1 MKGRSCLTNLI
12 SFYKWVTR
20 LIDEGK
26 TVDAVYLDFSKSFD
40 TVSYSTLLGKLVAC
54 GLDRYTLL
62 WVRNWLGGRAQRVEV
77 KSGWRLVKSGVPQG

>member
-12 SFYKWVTR
+12 SFYDWVTR
-20 LIDEGK
+20 LEDEGK
-26 TVDAVYLDFSKSFD
+26 AADVVYLDFSKSFD

-62 WVRNWLGGRAQRVEV
+62 WVRNRLEGPAQ
-77 KSGWRLVKSGVPQG
+77 